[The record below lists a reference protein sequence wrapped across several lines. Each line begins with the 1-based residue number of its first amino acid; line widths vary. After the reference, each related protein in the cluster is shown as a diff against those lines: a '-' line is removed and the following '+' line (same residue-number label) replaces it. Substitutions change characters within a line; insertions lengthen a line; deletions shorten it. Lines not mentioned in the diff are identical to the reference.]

1 MEYIRNEDIRVLIVD
16 DNKSNLQIIAQV
28 LHKAGYQV
36 IMTRDGPHAI
46 EVAKENPPDIILL
59 DIMMPGMDGFEACR
73 ILRTMEQTSLIPI
86 IFLSAKD
93 EDTNIETGFEVGGTD
108 YITKPFHERIL
119 IARIRTHVE
128 RSYYYRNI
136 QFSNEILREKTESLI
151 EIKKDLEL
159 KNRQLDMQIQKNL
172 HLLATV
178 NDQIRNP
185 LAVALSLL
193 DMDTHSKSE
202 SIIKELYRIDAVI
215 QNLEKGM
222 IESDKI
228 RDYLKKYLECNDLN

>member
-128 RSYYYRNI
+128 RSYYLRNI
-136 QFSNEILREKTESLI
+136 QFSNEKGRDVLI
-151 EIKKDLEL
+151 GLL
-159 KNRQLDMQIQKNL
+159 KIHFHINFFHHHLCRFSINLD
-172 HLLATV
+172 V
-178 NDQIRNP
+178 VFP
-185 LAVALSLL
+185 
-193 DMDTHSKSE
+193 
-202 SIIKELYRIDAVI
+202 YR
-215 QNLEKGM
+215 
-222 IESDKI
+222 
-228 RDYLKKYLECNDLN
+228 